1 MTLASITL
9 ARITRHGPGAD
20 ALLLQKPRDMGNQP
34 VALRQALIT
43 QWRRRRIKRG
53 GKGHAIIG
61 NDNIARGAKLHGGGH
76 LMIVAMFAKGKAA
89 RHNDQRLAQSPRGQ
103 HRADAGMA
111 DNYPRLLESGIKS
124 GRGHEGM
131 HIHVRAGPLRIGG
144 LEQDRLVTRLRNFP

>member
-34 VALRQALIT
+34 VALRQGLIT

-53 GKGHAIIG
+53 GKALAIIG
-61 NDNIARGAKLHGGGH
+61 NGNIARSAKLRGGGH
-76 LMIVAMFAKGKAA
+76 LMIIAMFTKGKTA
-89 RHNDQRLAQSPRGQ
+89 RHNDQRLAQPPRGQ
-103 HRADAGMA
+103 HRADPGMA
-111 DNYPRLLESGIKS
+111 NNYPRFLESGIKS

-131 HIHVRAGPLRIGG
+131 HVHIRAGPIRIGG
-144 LEQDRLVTRLRNFP
+144 LEQDRLFA